1 MSFLELQ
8 ERGSDDDDDQTINGA
23 LNKTQV
29 DQTSTFISKYT
40 PGNNS
45 TLSMNK

>member
-8 ERGSDDDDDQTINGA
+8 ERGSDDEDEQTINGA

-29 DQTSTFISKYT
+29 NQTSTFISKYT
-40 PGNNS
+40 LGNNS
-45 TLSMNK
+45 TL